1 MLSRPARAR
10 IARKEATSSIHNVMP
25 KLPLKTPLKSEP
37 VKRTG
42 GCRDTHGT
50 HTGHAGAQG
59 HTDHTD
65 EPHNHPNTSNTQ
77 PACQHE
83 PRRPKPQPRQPTQQ
97 PQARSRPL
105 PAAESE
111 EAAPSEPDPA
121 STRSQSASELYCTVL
136 TPATGGAGTH
146 GRTGMPEVPEFCSGK
161 LNVQEVRRSRRGPP
175 YPPRATPHHRLK
187 VRGLRCS
194 TADPPSTQVLSRVSL
209 VGATHNQGS

>member
-65 EPHNHPNTSNTQ
+65 EPHNHPNSPTHTRTSAQ
-77 PACQHE
+77 
-83 PRRPKPQPRQPTQQ
+83 RPKPRPTQQ

-105 PAAESE
+105 PAADSE